1 MYCSHCNKY
10 ISDSSK
16 RYCDYCGAYLG
27 NKNIMPTPARNAT
40 SMDLPRGDVV
50 NYLYVV
56 KSLEC
61 VKAEL
66 ENRIHGNMQKIEAYR
81 QPVYLPEVKVE
92 KEGETSDLT
101 IPSSKYS
108 RYIDWFLA
116 GMSLV
121 SAIGTFITLMLL
133 CWIFFFGVMIF
144 DRNNDIL
151 YSSSFQ
157 DTLFYGVVAISIG
170 VLIVGWV
177 LAFLIRPPHNRNN
190 AIKKYNKDL
199 KLNAEIL
206 NENQKKQLKFK
217 SDSAAREAKIRQ
229 IKKENELKARQEEIE
244 LTKNRNILSN
254 IENQLLNAYSLN
266 IIPSQYRTLE
276 AAIYIYDF
284 MATSR
289 ETLKD
294 TLFHLDFKNVTEH
307 MRGIN
312 RQLLANEAILKS
324 INGSL
329 SSLYCQNR
337 EIQRAIEKSNA
348 LLKNIKPFDDQNKSK

>member
-1 MYCSHCNKY
+1 MSENK
-10 ISDSSK
+10 
-16 RYCDYCGAYLG
+16 
-27 NKNIMPTPARNAT
+27 
-40 SMDLPRGDVV
+40 
-50 NYLYVV
+50 
-56 KSLEC
+56 
-61 VKAEL
+61 
-66 ENRIHGNMQKIEAYR
+66 
-81 QPVYLPEVKVE
+81 
-92 KEGETSDLT
+92 
-101 IPSSKYS
+101 
-108 RYIDWFLA
+108 
-116 GMSLV
+116 
-121 SAIGTFITLMLL
+121 
-133 CWIFFFGVMIF
+133 
-144 DRNNDIL
+144 
-151 YSSSFQ
+151 
-157 DTLFYGVVAISIG
+157 
-170 VLIVGWV
+170 
-177 LAFLIRPPHNRNN
+177 
-190 AIKKYNKDL
+190 
-199 KLNAEIL
+199 
-206 NENQKKQLKFK
+206 KKQLKFK

-229 IKKENELKARQEEIE
+229 IEKENELKAWQEEIA